1 MLYTNM
7 GMRRE
12 SNNTSSSNSGSS
24 KGDLEILTARFE
36 KLKLVNLALWTFIKE
51 AHGITEEQLIE
62 RYKQVDMIDG
72 SSDGKLKVGIKKCT
86 KCGKTLNPKFEKCQY
101 CGTVVKFG
109 TIFEAI

>member
-1 MLYTNM
+1 MLYANM

-12 SNNTSSSNSGSS
+12 NSNTPSSNSGPS

-36 KLKLVNLALWTFIKE
+36 KLKLVSIALWTFVKE

-101 CGTVVKFG
+101 CGTIKSFSS
-109 TIFEAI
+109 IFEAI